1 MSQRWKDNFL
11 IFITFALSFLSF
23 LSLMS
28 RAPFL
33 SFWLQETPFAI
44 VSCYI
49 IYLVSCSN
57 VKKMYCKRAHLL
69 SSHSRLFIHSFIH
82 SFIIRVNP
90 FFFSFFS
97 AFVPL
102 HRLMHGLVCGG
113 GKVFPAMVLD
123 NLWAQAAD
131 QHRVEC
137 CNQLNVMLLNKYCS
151 WKAPLGRKQ

>member
-23 LSLMS
+23 LSLMFPFPFFLTS
-28 RAPFL
+28 RDSVRHCTLLYYISCILFKC
-33 SFWLQETPFAI
+33 WKKCI
-44 VSCYI
+44 VRGHICCPLI
-49 IYLVSCSN
+49 
-57 VKKMYCKRAHLL
+57 HD
-69 SSHSRLFIHSFIH
+69 SSFIHSFIH
-82 SFIIRVNP
+82 YLCES

-97 AFVPL
+97 AFVAL

-131 QHRVEC
+131 QQRVEC
-137 CNQLNVMLLNKYCS
+137 CNQLNVMLLNKYWS

>member
-1 MSQRWKDNFL
+1 MSQRWKNNFL
-11 IFITFALSFLSF
+11 IFIIFCSLFSFLLISYVPLSFLSDF
-23 LSLMS
+23 KRLRSPLYL
-28 RAPFL
+28 FIL
-33 SFWLQETPFAI
+33 
-44 VSCYI
+44 YI
-49 IYLVSCSN
+49 LYLVQLL
-57 VKKMYCKRAHLL
+57 KKMYWKRTHLL

-82 SFIIRVNP
+82 YSCES

>member
-1 MSQRWKDNFL
+1 MSQRWKNNFL
-11 IFITFALSFLSF
+11 IFIIFCSLFSFLLISVPLSFLSDF
-23 LSLMS
+23 KRLRSPL
-28 RAPFL
+28 
-33 SFWLQETPFAI
+33 
-44 VSCYI
+44 
-49 IYLVSCSN
+49 YLVILYILYL
-57 VKKMYCKRAHLL
+57 VQVLKKCIVRGHICCPI
-69 SSHSRLFIHSFIH
+69 IHDFSFIH

-97 AFVPL
+97 AFVTL